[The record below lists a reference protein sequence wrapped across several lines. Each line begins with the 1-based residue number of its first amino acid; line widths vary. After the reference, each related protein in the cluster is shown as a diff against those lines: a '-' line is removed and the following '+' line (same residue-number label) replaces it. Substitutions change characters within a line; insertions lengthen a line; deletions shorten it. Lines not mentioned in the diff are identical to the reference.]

1 MIYLPVDCA
10 DFGVQPFFPQPL
22 QTNDAVAVAVAA
34 AAGWLAVRDFR
45 FNNSFFAFSFRR

>member
-22 QTNDAVAVAVAA
+22 QTNDAAA